1 MELKKLTA
9 DEILRIVESHYSVS
23 SFAHGEWLDTDL
35 EIPQEVQQK
44 AEEVD
49 KYREEFWRNIQEEI
63 SYPGLTYSELT
74 NHPLVQQYESLPT
87 GYNITGEYVL
97 NTLGLGK
104 VIEVDQYGGEGQGS
118 TWYSVKHFVDHDV
131 YIRTDGY
138 YQSYEGTEFYDGYG
152 KEVRPQQKTITV
164 FE

>member
-9 DEILRIVESHYSVS
+9 DEILRIIEKNYSVS
-23 SFAHGEWLDTDL
+23 SFAYGEWSDTDF
-35 EIPQEVQQK
+35 EIPQDVQQK
-44 AEEVD
+44 AEEVKKEKD
-49 KYREEFWRNIQEEI
+49 EFWRNIQEEI
-63 SYPGLTYSELT
+63 RHLPYSERE
-74 NHPLVQQYESLPT
+74 NHPLVQQYRSLPT
-87 GYNITGEYVL
+87 GYDITEEYIL

-104 VIEVDQYGGEGQGS
+104 VLEVYQYGGEEQGS

-138 YQSYEGTEFYDGYG
+138 YQSYNGTEFYNGYG

>member
-9 DEILRIVESHYSVS
+9 DEILRIVEKNYSVS
-23 SFAHGEWLDTDL
+23 SFAYGEWLDTNL

-44 AEEVD
+44 AEETKKD
-49 KYREEFWRNIQEEI
+49 KDEFWRNIQEEI
-63 SYPGLTYSELT
+63 RHLTYSERV
-74 NHPLVQQYESLPT
+74 NHPLVQQYSSLPS
-87 GYNITGEYVL
+87 GYDITEEYIL

-104 VIEVDQYGGEGQGS
+104 VLEVDQYGGEEQGS

-138 YQSYEGTEFYDGYG
+138 YQSYDGTEFYNGHG
-152 KEVRPQQKTITV
+152 KEVHPQQKTITV
-164 FE
+164 FK